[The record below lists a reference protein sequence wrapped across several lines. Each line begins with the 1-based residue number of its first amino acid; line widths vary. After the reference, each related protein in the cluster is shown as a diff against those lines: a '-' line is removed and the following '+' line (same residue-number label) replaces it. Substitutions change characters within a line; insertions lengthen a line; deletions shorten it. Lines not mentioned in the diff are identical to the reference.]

1 MDAESTSFKKTGLH
15 KEELKQ
21 AQRKAAK
28 PLLYVG
34 IVSIV
39 MLFAG
44 LTSAYVVRADN
55 GNWLVFQLPGIAIL
69 STAIIVS
76 SSLTL
81 LVAQMAIK
89 RNQYTVTSFALFV
102 TLLLGLAF
110 FFTQYEGWKQL
121 TAQGIYFIGKYSNAS
136 GSFLYLIALV
146 HLAHMTGGILALVV
160 SFVKSLLKRYSST
173 NYLGLEL
180 TAIYWH
186 FLDLLWVYLF
196 LFLYFYR

>member
-1 MDAESTSFKKTGLH
+1 MEAINKIKKQNPHKAEIKA
-15 KEELKQ
+15 

-28 PLLYVG
+28 PLLYIG

-55 GNWLVFQLPGIAIL
+55 GNWLVFSLPSISIISTGI
-69 STAIIVS
+69 IIT
-76 SSLTL
+76 SSLTMFI
-81 LVAQMAIK
+81 AQRAIK
-89 RNQYTVTSFALFV
+89 KDKYTLTSLALFA
-102 TLLLGLAF
+102 TLALGIAF
-110 FFTQYEGWKQL
+110 FFTQLEGWKQL
-121 TAQGIYFIGKYSNAS
+121 TAQGIYFVGKYSNAS

-146 HLAHMTGGILALVV
+146 HLAHMVGGLIALMV
-160 SFVKSLLKRYSST
+160 SLTKNLLKKYSSA
-173 NYLGLEL
+173 NSLGIEL

-196 LFLYFYR
+196 LFLYNYR

>member
-1 MDAESTSFKKTGLH
+1 MNTVKIKKESPHKAEIKEAKRKT
-15 KEELKQ
+15 
-21 AQRKAAK
+21 AK
-28 PLLYVG
+28 PLLYIG

-55 GNWLVFQLPGIAIL
+55 GNWLVFQLPDIAII
-69 STAIIVS
+69 STAIIIT
-76 SSLTL
+76 SSLTML
-81 LVAQMAIK
+81 MAQNAIK
-89 RNQYTVTSFALFV
+89 KDNYNLT
-102 TLLLGLAF
+102 LLGLFLTLALGIAF
-110 FFTQYEGWKQL
+110 FFTQIQGWKQL
-121 TAQGIYFIGKYSNAS
+121 TTEQGIYFIGKDSNAS

-146 HLAHMTGGILALVV
+146 HLAHMVGGLIALIV
-160 SFVKSLLKRYSST
+160 SLTKAVLKKYSSSD
-173 NYLGLEL
+173 YLGIEL